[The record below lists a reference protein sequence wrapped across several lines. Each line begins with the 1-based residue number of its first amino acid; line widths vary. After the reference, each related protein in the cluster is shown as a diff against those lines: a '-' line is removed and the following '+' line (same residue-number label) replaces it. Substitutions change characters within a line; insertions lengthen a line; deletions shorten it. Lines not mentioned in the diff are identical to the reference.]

1 MLSTSREFKVRKQD
15 YLMPVLIFYLPLF
28 ALLKKKFWFL
38 LIQVP
43 EQQFEKGEI
52 FL

>member
-1 MLSTSREFKVRKQD
+1 
-15 YLMPVLIFYLPLF
+15 MPVLISYLPLF
-28 ALLKKKFWFL
+28 ALLKKKKFWFL